1 MMRSFAGVIFLYAA
15 IYIVQGIIWGWAT
28 NKIVENKGYNE
39 NWFWWGF
46 FFGLIA
52 LIVALTKPDINGQQ
66 QTAYTPMYGNVSN
79 NSSTLFREKRVASGT
94 EWTCAYCHRIN
105 QAFVGTC
112 ACGHSKSESD
122 EKHRR
127 DQAETRAFIEARP
140 SSQPNSFEGFAAP
153 LKEEHP
159 VFSAATNQPVQSKP
173 VVDEQTEETK
183 VKAIRQY
190 KALMDEG
197 IISPEEFE
205 AKKKELL
212 GL

>member
-1 MMRSFAGVIFLYAA
+1 MYGSYAGVLILYIA
-15 IYIVQGIIWGWAT
+15 IYIVQACVWGWAT
-28 NKIVENKGYNE
+28 NKIVENKGYSE

-52 LIVALTKPDINGQQ
+52 LIVALTKPDIRGQQ
-66 QTAYTPMYGNVSN
+66 TTYTPMYGNVSN
-79 NSSTLFREKRVASGT
+79 NSSSLYREKRVATGT
-94 EWTCAYCHRIN
+94 EWQCAYCRRIN

-112 ACGHSKSESD
+112 ACGHSRSETE
-122 EKHRR
+122 EKKRLDHIAAQEFSNAHT
-127 DQAETRAFIEARP
+127 D
-140 SSQPNSFEGFAAP
+140 SSQSTFEDFVAP

-159 VFSAATNQPVQSKP
+159 VFSAETNKAQQSQISSVK
-173 VVDEQTEETK
+173 QTEEEK
-183 VKAIRQY
+183 VNAIRQY

-205 AKKKELL
+205 TKKKDLL